1 MPVSRGHRVLLL
13 STVVAIMAGTAGAV
27 AFGDSQDTHTGS
39 PPPDFPSLRGGHWQ
53 WSFSS
58 GDGDVIQVRARRCP
72 KGHPHR
78 VGSFSYTT
86 TKIVDDKLQTHTSR
100 GSFCAK

>member
-13 STVVAIMAGTAGAV
+13 STAVAISAGTVGAV
-27 AFGDSQDTHTGS
+27 AFGDSRDNHTGS
-39 PPPDFPSLRGGHWQ
+39 PPPDVPALHGRHWQ

-58 GDGDVIQVRARRCP
+58 GDGDVIQVHARRCP

-78 VGSFSYTT
+78 VGSFFYST
-86 TKIVDDKLQTHTSR
+86 TKTVNDKTQTHTSK